1 MLPGKVAAAI
11 ASQNPGQK
19 VTGDPKPYVGKEF
32 PTYFKRADGL
42 TVVRVD
48 SPKGDGARVPF
59 IMDAKNN
66 YFTRQWHKNMI

>member
-1 MLPGKVAAAI
+1 M

-42 TVVRVD
+42 TAVRVD
-48 SPKGDGARVPF
+48 LSKGDDARASF
-59 IMDAKNN
+59 ITDVKNH